1 MAADVDLGGKV
12 TLLDLANETLPGG
25 GRYVD
30 VAKILSKNLPVFADA
45 HWEEANQSTGHIYG
59 RDAALP
65 NGDMRAINDGIDA
78 TAGRTDQLTEPI
90 SLYEDRGIVD
100 QELVVLAEKARPG
113 GGAEFRARKDDQHIR
128 GGAVWLGD
136 KILYGERVVA
146 TPNYING
153 FAARRDD
160 ASGDNIADCGD
171 ATGSSVT
178 SAYLINWGPDKVAF
192 LYPAGGKTEIVK
204 EEDMGR
210 QLVDGANS
218 KQLWAYVT
226 EFYYRFGIL
235 INDER
240 YFQRLANIG
249 TTTANKIDIDK
260 LIELY
265 HNMDDAP
272 GGADGAILYVGKTGY
287 MQLEQE
293 VKNLGEHLLRWV
305 KLDSGASVLMFKGN
319 VPVHKWT
326 SIKDTE
332 EVVT

>member
-1 MAADVDLGGKV
+1 MADVDLGGKV

-25 GRYVD
+25 TRFVEK
-30 VAKILSKNLPVFADA
+30 AKILSKVLPVFADA
-45 HWEEANQSTGHIYG
+45 HWEEANQSSGHIYG

-65 NGDMRAINDGIDA
+65 NGDMRSINDGIDA

-90 SLYEDRGIVD
+90 SLYEDRGVID
-100 QELVVLAEKARPG
+100 QELVLMAEKARPG
-113 GGAEFRARKDDQHIR
+113 GGMEFRSRKDDQHIR

-136 KILYGERVVA
+136 LILYGERTVA
-146 TPNYING
+146 HANYING
-153 FAARRDD
+153 FATRRPTI
-160 ASGDNIADCGD
+160 ATGDIADCGD

-192 LYPAGGKTEIVK
+192 LYPAGGKTEILK
-204 EEDMGR
+204 EEDLGR
-210 QLVDGANS
+210 KLVTGANS
-218 KQLWAYVT
+218 KELLAYVT
-226 EFYYRFGIL
+226 EFYYRFGLL

-240 YFQRLANIG
+240 YYQRLANIG

-272 GGADGAILYVGKTGY
+272 GGAEGAILYVGKTGF

-293 VKNLGEHLLRWV
+293 AKNVGEHILRWV
-305 KLDSGASVLMFKGN
+305 KLDSGGSVLMFKGN
-319 VPVHKWT
+319 VPVHKWN

-332 EVVT
+332 EVVA

>member
-1 MAADVDLGGKV
+1 MADVDLGGKV

-30 VAKILSKNLPVFADA
+30 VAKILSKNLPIFADA

-65 NGDMRAINDGIDA
+65 NGDMRSINDGIDA

-100 QELVVLAEKARPG
+100 QELVVLAAKARPG

-136 KILYGERVVA
+136 KILYGERTVA
-146 TPNYING
+146 HPNYING
-153 FAARRDD
+153 FTGRR
-160 ASGDNIADCGD
+160 ATIAGGNIANCGD

-192 LYPAGGKTEIVK
+192 LYPAGGKSEIIK

-240 YFQRLANIG
+240 FFQRLCNIG

-272 GGADGAILYVGKTGY
+272 GGAEGAILYVGKTGY

-319 VPVHKWT
+319 VPVRKWT

-332 EVVT
+332 EVVA